1 MIDPIGLEGAAA
13 EFPELV
19 ERMIR
24 TYGYVPNSLLTMA
37 HKPVLLQ
44 AFTDFAGVVLGDL
57 SAISVDL
64 RWMIAHMAS
73 RAAGCRYCQAH
84 TGHNAA
90 ELAGLD
96 PAKFDEIWNFEHS
109 ERFDPAERAA
119 LRVAV
124 AGATVPNAVDAEM
137 FSDLEQHYSTAQIID
152 IVAVLS
158 LFGFLNR
165 WNDTMATSLES
176 DPTEFA
182 TEHLA
187 PQIGWQVG
195 KHRR

>member
-1 MIDPIGLEGAAA
+1 MIDPVALERAA
-13 EFPELV
+13 EEFPDLV

-37 HKPVLLQ
+37 HRPALLR
-44 AFTDFAGVVLGDL
+44 AFTEFAGAVLGDL

-96 PAKFDEIWNFEHS
+96 PVKFDEIWNFEHS

-124 AGATVPNAVDAEM
+124 AGATVPNGVTVEM
-137 FSDLEQHYSTAQIID
+137 FSELEQHYSTEQIID

-165 WNDTMATSLES
+165 WNDTMATSLER
-176 DPTEFA
+176 DPSEFA

-187 PQIGWQVG
+187 PQIGWQIG
-195 KHRR
+195 KHHR